1 MMSFRRLALA
11 LLPLLIAAPASAQ
24 EVSRPDYSAFSATTF
39 LRFLNARDGEIRR
52 SPHVGLSF
60 GGRTISATLDT
71 GSTGVVV
78 AAALLPNFDQLPVIG
93 DGKLTYTSSGR
104 IMLGQWVTTPLTL
117 VGADGASVTTAP
129 MPVLAITRIACTETA
144 RRCEPSDDPRHTAM
158 VGIGFGRERDAQAQ
172 STRDKNPLLQ
182 ITSTANQRRGYVV
195 TAEGIHIGLTSAAA
209 EGDFRFIKLKKMNK
223 VDDWAGIPA
232 CISIGGQMPAAC
244 GSMLVDTGVGDMYM
258 TAPPAQAPAVPLPD
272 GTAVS
277 IAVGDETAS
286 TPLYD
291 FKVGDV
297 AARMAPDRIFL
308 HTSDERTFVNT
319 GFHFLYGFDYLYDA
333 DGGYAAFRRR

>member
-1 MMSFRRLALA
+1 MMSLRRLALA
-11 LLPLLIAAPASAQ
+11 LPLLIAAPASAQ
-24 EVSRPDYSAFSATTF
+24 EVPRPDYSAFSATTF

-78 AAALLPNFDQLPVIG
+78 AAALIPNFDQLPVIG

-104 IMLGQWVTTPLTL
+104 IMLGQWVTTPITL

-129 MPVLAITRIACTETA
+129 MPVLAITRIDCTETA

-158 VGIGFGRERDAQAQ
+158 IGIGFGRERDAQAQ
-172 STRDKNPLLQ
+172 STPDKNPLLQ
-182 ITSTANQRRGYVV
+182 ISSSGSQRKGYVV
-195 TAEGIHIGLTSAAA
+195 TTEGIHVGLTAGAT
-209 EGDFRFIKLKKMNK
+209 EGAFRFVKLQKMDG
-223 VDDWAGIPA
+223 VDDWAGIAA
-232 CISIGGQMPAAC
+232 CISIGGQTPAAC

-258 TAPPAQAPAVPLPD
+258 TAPPGQVPATPLPD
-272 GTAVS
+272 GTSVS
-277 IAVGDETAS
+277 IALGNESAS

-291 FKVGDV
+291 FKVGDA

-308 HTSDERTFVNT
+308 RTSDDRTFVNT

-333 DGGYAAFRRR
+333 DGGYAAFRAR